1 MTNQAVSDAVV
12 ESMNRINQA
21 WLAGRI
27 DDMEPMIHPDVI
39 MVIPGFVGRVQGRDQ
54 FLKGFREFY
63 QSATIHEFS
72 ETDTAVDVMGDTAVI
87 IFLFAMIYERSGGRY
102 RATGRDFWV
111 FHREG
116 AEWVAVW
123 RTMFDLDE
131 ADA

>member
-1 MTNQAVSDAVV
+1 MTNQAVSDVVV

-27 DDMEPMIHPDVI
+27 DDMAPMIHPDVI
-39 MVIPGFVGRVQGRDQ
+39 MVVPGFAGRAQGRDP

-63 QSATIHEFS
+63 QSATIHEFR
-72 ETDTAVDVMGDTAVI
+72 ETDRAVDVVGDTAVVS
-87 IFLFAMIYERSGGRY
+87 FLFAMVYERNGGRY

-131 ADA
+131 TDA

>member
-1 MTNQAVSDAVV
+1 MTNQAVSDVVV

-27 DDMEPMIHPDVI
+27 DDMAPMIHPDVI
-39 MVIPGFVGRVQGRDQ
+39 MVVPGFAGRAQGRDP

-63 QSATIHEFS
+63 QSATIHEFR
-72 ETDTAVDVMGDTAVI
+72 ETERAVDVVGDTAVVS
-87 IFLFAMIYERSGGRY
+87 FLFAMVYERNGGRY

>member
-1 MTNQAVSDAVV
+1 MTNQAVSDVVV

-27 DDMEPMIHPDVI
+27 DDMAPMIHPDVI
-39 MVIPGFVGRVQGRDQ
+39 MVVPGFAGRAQGRDP

-63 QSATIHEFS
+63 QSATIHEFR
-72 ETDTAVDVMGDTAVI
+72 ETDRAVDVVGDTAVVS
-87 IFLFAMIYERSGGRY
+87 FLFAMVYERNGGRY

-111 FHREG
+111 FHREA

-131 ADA
+131 TDA

>member
-1 MTNQAVSDAVV
+1 MTNQAVSDVV

-27 DDMEPMIHPDVI
+27 DDMAPMIHPDVI
-39 MVIPGFVGRVQGRDQ
+39 MVVPGFAGRAQGRDP

-63 QSATIHEFS
+63 QSATIQEFR
-72 ETDTAVDVMGDTAVI
+72 ETERAVDVVGDTAVVS
-87 IFLFAMIYERSGGRY
+87 FLFAMVYERNGGHY

-111 FHREG
+111 FHREA

-131 ADA
+131 TDA

>member
-1 MTNQAVSDAVV
+1 MTNQAVSDVVV

-27 DDMEPMIHPDVI
+27 DDMAPMIHPDVI
-39 MVIPGFVGRVQGRDQ
+39 MVVPGFAGRAQGRDP

-63 QSATIHEFS
+63 QSATIHEFR
-72 ETDTAVDVMGDTAVI
+72 ETERAVDVVGDTAVVS
-87 IFLFAMIYERSGGRY
+87 FLFAMVYERNGGRY

-116 AEWVAVW
+116 AEWIAVW